1 MPITSKVGETVR
13 QGQEAVS
20 QALGSSGSQKQQ
32 DFSKWNTEEMLETTV
47 DKDGNPVSNPSFTDG
62 EKLMQGKLGQ
72 DEADAYEAANED
84 FD

>member
-1 MPITSKVGETVR
+1 MPITSKIGETVR
-13 QGQEAVS
+13 QGEEAVS
-20 QALGSSGSQKQQ
+20 QALGTSDSQKKP

-47 DKDGNPVSNPSFTDG
+47 DKNGNPVSNDSFTDG
-62 EKLMQGKLGQ
+62 KKLMEGTLGQ